1 MKFVLMVLAVH
12 FVIELIIPKK
22 KVNKNEVKV
31 PNDIVRHPAEFELR
45 Y

>member
-1 MKFVLMVLAVH
+1 MKFVLLVLAVH

-22 KVNKNEVKV
+22 KINMDEAKV
-31 PNDIVRHPAEFELR
+31 PDDVVRHPAEFELR